1 MEPKPPA
8 AATQG
13 RPIAL
18 AQRGRRP
25 RLDRGG
31 DRTVTFAG
39 VVVAAVLVATAL
51 LSLAL
56 PEGSRLG
63 TWLPLHLAL
72 AGGAGTAI
80 AALLPF
86 FTTTLVVAP
95 PAPIELRAGAIVL
108 VAGGAAAIAIGHA
121 GGEDRVAT
129 IGGVAYLLG
138 LLVVA
143 VAAFVPVRGA
153 FGPRRRLVERAYAV
167 ALIDVAIGA
176 ALATG
181 FLGGEDAFLARW
193 ASLKPAHAWLN
204 LLGFVTLVIAATLVH
219 LAPTVVGAR
228 IRPRRAA
235 FVAVAALAVAAPLVA
250 VGTAMASVGIA
261 RVGAIV
267 AVVGAGSLAVHGLQV
282 RHERASWTSDRDWHA
297 LTDGSLAAA
306 PFWLLVATVIAAV
319 RLAATDD
326 PAGAWSFASMGA
338 PLVAGFAVQVLVG
351 AWTHL
356 VPPIGPGHPV
366 QHARRREILGRLGR
380 ARLIAWN
387 VAVAVLAVAAL
398 AAQGSGGV
406 AAPGSPAG
414 PVGVAAAVATAAAG
428 LLGALA
434 ALSLGLFGAAM
445 VSRARGDAVT
455 PGKPGSPSPA

>member
-1 MEPKPPA
+1 VEPTRRPGPA
-8 AATQG
+8 EA
-13 RPIAL
+13 RPISL
-18 AQRGRRP
+18 SPRGRRP

-31 DRTVTFAG
+31 DRRVTFAG

-95 PAPIELRAGAIVL
+95 PAPLELRAGAIVL

-129 IGGVAYLLG
+129 VGGVAYLLG

-143 VAAFVPVRGA
+143 IVAFVPVRGA

-167 ALIDVAIGA
+167 ALLDVAIGA

-181 FLGGEDAFLARW
+181 FLGREDAFLARW

-235 FVAVAALAVAAPLVA
+235 LVAVAALAVAAPLVA
-250 VGTAMASVGIA
+250 LGTAVGSIGLA

-267 AVVGAGSLAVHGLQV
+267 AAVGAGSLAVHGLEV
-282 RHERASWTSDRDWHA
+282 RRERASWTSDRDWHA

-319 RLAATDD
+319 RLLATDD
-326 PAGAWSFASMGA
+326 PVGAWSFASLGG

-356 VPPIGPGHPV
+356 VPPIGPGHPI
-366 QHARRREILGRLGR
+366 QHARRRAILGRLGR
-380 ARLIAWN
+380 ARLVAWN
-387 VAVAVLAVAAL
+387 AAVAVLTVAAL
-398 AAQGSGGV
+398 AAQQSGGT
-406 AAPGSPAG
+406 AGQGSPEGTAG
-414 PVGVAAAVATAAAG
+414 AVATAAAAA
-428 LLGALA
+428 LGALA
-434 ALSLGLFGAAM
+434 ALSLGLFGSAM
-445 VSRARGDAVT
+445 ASRVRDGGADPA
-455 PGKPGSPSPA
+455 KPGSPSPA